1 MADLFN
7 FLGSLLRVLIPPS
20 LNSWQAVFWLVVF
33 IFIIANLGLRLAIG
47 NIFLSILS
55 IDEIFKQLRK
65 TLTPPKPDSWQTLL
79 WISVFSWAMSLLP
92 ASSFIQGFIATCAW
106 FFLIP
111 GIHWFMHEEK
121 FKVFDLTINIKQ
133 GLTINGI
140 WLGPWITG
148 ALVCML
154 LFSELPEDRLSVAF
168 VSWPPISATIAALPK
183 FIAMGPKYKN
193 PDPPGRQELVILFL
207 TNLLLSCW
215 FQLFFLTQSWL
226 VDYPSLLT
234 EDLSRSAFVV
244 KFANNRPPSRGVLIL
259 DQAET
264 ALKEQLDGRSWSQAE
279 RWLYDLKPQMQQ
291 LEDTVMDRLPPLKEN
306 ELWRLSGQ
314 VLPRTEYQLQL
325 MAIWQGPSADGS
337 GYYLMKPCQI
347 TRIPDTRRAIARTV
361 ASTQIARVSCDA
373 VTTPTA
379 GQPEVRI

>member
-1 MADLFN
+1 MAEILN
-7 FLGSLLRVLIPPS
+7 FFGSALKALIPTS
-20 LNSWQAVFWLVVF
+20 IMSWQALFWFAVLVF
-33 IFIIANLGLRLAIG
+33 ILGNLGLNLAIR
-47 NIFLSILS
+47 NIIFSVLS

-92 ASSFIQGFIATCAW
+92 QSLFLQGFIATCAW

-121 FKVFDLTINIKQ
+121 FKVFDLTINVKK

-168 VSWPPISATIAALPK
+168 VCWPPISAIIAALPK
-183 FIAMGPKYKN
+183 FIAMGPKYKT
-193 PDPPGRQELVILFL
+193 PDPAGRQELVILLL
-207 TNLLLSCW
+207 TNLLFSCW

-244 KFANNRPPSRGVLIL
+244 KLASNRPPSRGIVIL
-259 DQAET
+259 DQAEA
-264 ALKEQLDGRSWSQAE
+264 ALREQLDGRSWSQAE
-279 RWLYDLKPQMQQ
+279 RWLFDLKPQMQQ
-291 LEDTVMDRLPPLKEN
+291 LEATVMSRLPPLKEN
-306 ELWRLSGQ
+306 ELWHLSGV

-337 GYYLMKPCQI
+337 GYHLMKPCQI
-347 TRIPDTRRAIARTV
+347 TRIPDTRRAIARTT
-361 ASTQIARVSCDA
+361 ASTQIAQVSCDMA
-373 VTTPTA
+373 TA
-379 GQPEVRI
+379 PKAGPPDVGI

>member
-1 MADLFN
+1 MADILN
-7 FLGSLLRVLIPPS
+7 FLGSALRILIPTSPT
-20 LNSWQAVFWLVVF
+20 SWQAIFWFAVL
-33 IFIIANLGLRLAIG
+33 IFIVGNLGLNAAVR
-47 NIFLSILS
+47 NVVFSVLS

-65 TLTPPKPDSWQTLL
+65 TLTPPKPDSWQSLL
-79 WISVFSWAMSLLP
+79 WISIFSWAMSLLP
-92 ASSFIQGFIATCAW
+92 ESLFLQGFIATCAW

-121 FKVFDLTINIKQ
+121 FKVFDLTINIKK

-154 LFSELPEDRLSVAF
+154 LFSGLPDDRLSVAIIC
-168 VSWPPISATIAALPK
+168 WPPVSAIIAALPK
-183 FIAMGPKYKN
+183 FIAMGPKYQTPK
-193 PDPPGRQELVILFL
+193 PPARQELVILLL
-207 TNLLLSCW
+207 TNLLFSCW

-226 VDYPSLLT
+226 VDYPSLLSQ
-234 EDLSRSAFVV
+234 DLSKSAFVMKV
-244 KFANNRPPSRGVLIL
+244 SSNRPPSRGIVIL

-264 ALKEQLDGRSWSQAE
+264 VLREQLDGRSWSQVE

-306 ELWRLSGQ
+306 ELWRISGQ

-325 MAIWQGPSADGS
+325 IASWQGPSADGS

-361 ASTQIARVSCDA
+361 ASTQIAQVTCDVA
-373 VTTPTA
+373 TEPKT
-379 GQPEVRI
+379 GQPEVGI